1 MSPQAP
7 QLCAIANGSRA
18 ARICIGSDNPDNL
31 YENAVLDGRREYVV
45 HGVRGTVAYLGLGT
59 QSGAYGAKGG
69 LTTVDYAE
77 AETLR
82 YDDAA
87 RTRFTLVLSATRPAD
102 ATNWLRLMQDPPEA
116 MFIVR
121 QTFGR
126 RTEEATASLSI
137 ALRGDG
143 GGSGGGTPLT
153 PKRLDDGLQSASVL
167 VAGASAMFAKWAYG
181 FQAHANALPL
191 FDQQTSDRA
200 GGDPNIRYY
209 HSYWRLPAG
218 MALRIL
224 VRPPPCRCWN
234 FQLNSASRRTSNL
247 HRHTTPRRVT
257 PPPPRRATLPC
268 HATLRLAAPRSPPLW
283 AHTTVHTSYAD
294 HWMESLDYR
303 HFTIHTNG
311 SLARPDAADPA
322 RFTLI
327 VSHADPNAD
336 GTFRGNWIQ
345 TVGHEQGTMCFRWVA
360 PRVTDAELPHPMVEV
375 LCTEQL

>member
-1 MSPQAP
+1 M
-7 QLCAIANGSRA
+7 
-18 ARICIGSDNPDNL
+18 
-31 YENAVLDGRREYVV
+31 LDGRREYVV

-69 LTTVDYAE
+69 LATVDYAE

-102 ATNWLRLMQDPPEA
+102 ATNWLRLVQDPPEA
-116 MFIVR
+116 MLIVR

-126 RTEEATASLSI
+126 RSEEEAASLSI

-181 FQAHANALPL
+181 FQAHANTLPL

-218 MALRIL
+218 MALRIR

-247 HRHTTPRRVT
+247 A
-257 PPPPRRATLPC
+257 PPRRAAPR
-268 HATLRLAAPRSPPLW
+268 HAAPRR
-283 AHTTVHTSYAD
+283 AARRGTVRHHTAQHRTVQHSTAQHS
-294 HWMESLDYR
+294 
-303 HFTIHTNG
+303 
-311 SLARPDAADPA
+311 
-322 RFTLI
+322 
-327 VSHADPNAD
+327 
-336 GTFRGNWIQ
+336 
-345 TVGHEQGTMCFRWVA
+345 
-360 PRVTDAELPHPMVEV
+360 
-375 LCTEQL
+375 

>member
-1 MSPQAP
+1 MLPAERQPANPWYLQREGETGLTGSGVPAAYATRVEPAWQCLPQAP

-69 LTTVDYAE
+69 LATVDYAE

-102 ATNWLRLMQDPPEA
+102 ATNWLRLVQDPPEA

-126 RTEEATASLSI
+126 RSEEEAASLSI

-181 FQAHANALPL
+181 FQAHANTLPL

-218 MALRIL
+218 MALRIR

-247 HRHTTPRRVT
+247 A
-257 PPPPRRATLPC
+257 PPRRATPRHTATRALFALHHGLTPPRTLLSQTTGWR
-268 HATLRLAAPRSPPLW
+268 ASTTGTSPYTPTAAWRDPTRPTLRASR
-283 AHTTVHTSYAD
+283 
-294 HWMESLDYR
+294 
-303 HFTIHTNG
+303 
-311 SLARPDAADPA
+311 
-322 RFTLI
+322 
-327 VSHADPNAD
+327 
-336 GTFRGNWIQ
+336 
-345 TVGHEQGTMCFRWVA
+345 
-360 PRVTDAELPHPMVEV
+360 
-375 LCTEQL
+375 

>member
-69 LTTVDYAE
+69 LATVDYAE

-102 ATNWLRLMQDPPEA
+102 ATNWLQLVQDPPEA

-126 RTEEATASLSI
+126 RTEEVAASLSI
-137 ALRGDG
+137 VLRGEG
-143 GGSGGGTPLT
+143 GGIGGGTPLT

-247 HRHTTPRRVT
+247 APPRRAAPRHATPRHTTPR
-257 PPPPRRATLPC
+257 
-268 HATLRLAAPRSPPLW
+268 HATPRHTTPRHATPRHTTPRHTTPRHTTPRHAIPRHAKLRL
-283 AHTTVHTSYAD
+283 
-294 HWMESLDYR
+294 
-303 HFTIHTNG
+303 
-311 SLARPDAADPA
+311 DAIRALVA
-322 RFTLI
+322 L
-327 VSHADPNAD
+327 H
-336 GTFRGNWIQ
+336 RGL
-345 TVGHEQGTMCFRWVA
+345 T
-360 PRVTDAELPHPMVEV
+360 P
-375 LCTEQL
+375 LCTHLTQTTGWRASTTGTSPYTPTAAWRDPTQLTLRASR

>member
-1 MSPQAP
+1 M
-7 QLCAIANGSRA
+7 
-18 ARICIGSDNPDNL
+18 
-31 YENAVLDGRREYVV
+31 LDGRREYVV

-69 LTTVDYAE
+69 LATVDYAE

-102 ATNWLRLMQDPPEA
+102 ATNWLRLVQDPPEA

-126 RTEEATASLSI
+126 RTEEEAASLSI

-181 FQAHANALPL
+181 FQAHANTLPL

-218 MALRIL
+218 MALRIR

-234 FQLNSASRRTSNL
+234 FQLNSASRRSNL
-247 HRHTTPRRVT
+247 A
-257 PPPPRRATLPC
+257 PPRRATPSRATPRHATPRHATPR
-268 HATLRLAAPRSPPLW
+268 HATLRLVRSLPSTVGSHHRAHFYRRPLDGEPRLPALHHTHQRQPGATRRGRPCALHADRLARRPERRRHIPRQLDSDGGARAGHDVLSLGRGPRGGRRAAPPSGGGPPHR
-283 AHTTVHTSYAD
+283 ATVAY
-294 HWMESLDYR
+294 
-303 HFTIHTNG
+303 
-311 SLARPDAADPA
+311 
-322 RFTLI
+322 
-327 VSHADPNAD
+327 
-336 GTFRGNWIQ
+336 
-345 TVGHEQGTMCFRWVA
+345 
-360 PRVTDAELPHPMVEV
+360 
-375 LCTEQL
+375 